1 MKNDEKT
8 GQSRFTKLIART
20 MRDMPKAPPR
30 AIEAVAEFGR
40 RHVAPREVRIFTD
53 EQRLLAILMPPLERA
68 PGRRPI
74 CRGSA
79 GPDSLRRRRAQL
91 LGRRTMAPEHA
102 LIRLFQ

>member
-1 MKNDEKT
+1 MKDDEKT
-8 GQSRFTKLIART
+8 GQSRFAKLVART

-68 PGRRPI
+68 PDRRPI
-74 CRGSA
+74 PASEPLPARDGTPASEPIDGLQECGSEDRA
-79 GPDSLRRRRAQL
+79 RR
-91 LGRRTMAPEHA
+91 
-102 LIRLFQ
+102 